1 MCRSSIT
8 SSLCLRQSRR
18 QGTAGVQHSDDC
30 RCRARPNRPRRH
42 RFVGPGAL
50 CRRGRRIDRRASAQV
65 DHYDSTRDCR
75 SGSSRRRRGGG
86 HPSDCMASG
95 ARPTNRC
102 RIRRSRTRGVPGAAV
117 VCGVR
122 LRNWRAGAESGLDES
137 PGLAVLRLGHA
148 FTALNV
154 VNYCSPGWCATIGFP
169 FPWLTWSDS
178 ILTFGDSSVM
188 QTLAVTDNAAAVVA
202 ALLDLFVFVAVARLI
217 GRNSRSVAPNS

>member
-1 MCRSSIT
+1 MTADVGRVPTVLGVIASS
-8 SSLCLRQSRR
+8 
-18 QGTAGVQHSDDC
+18 
-30 RCRARPNRPRRH
+30 
-42 RFVGPGAL
+42 AL
-50 CRRGRRIDRRASAQV
+50 V
-65 DHYDSTRDCR
+65 LF
-75 SGSSRRRRGGG
+75 
-86 HPSDCMASG
+86 
-95 ARPTNRC
+95 
-102 RIRRSRTRGVPGAAV
+102 AAV
-117 VCGVR
+117 VVASIVVR
-122 LRNWRAGAESGLDES
+122 ARKSTTTTVLATAVLALLAGGAVVAIRATAWQVARAVPIDVAYVD
-137 PGLAVLRLGHA
+137 PGLVGYLAPLLFAAFAFLTGERVLNRVWTNRRALLFCVWVTA